1 MMKFAYKLKITE
13 RVSAK
18 CSRHPRYNPEKDGRN
33 GIKGGCSGCFA
44 LFDLYQSRIA
54 LEAAVQKFQRLASP
68 WARPRQPRTH
78 KPTPP
83 AADLMPDETT

>member
-1 MMKFAYKLKITE
+1 MMKFTFKLKVTE
-13 RVSAK
+13 RITAK
-18 CSRHPRYNPEKDGRN
+18 CSRHPRYNPEKEGRN

-44 LFDLYQSRIA
+44 LFDLYQSRLA
-54 LEAAVQKFQRLASP
+54 LEAAVQKFQRLACP

-83 AADLMPDETT
+83 VTNLVEDESR